1 MVTVRELS
9 LMTIEAVLK
18 DGAYSNLK
26 MNEMLQ
32 TYPLNPADRGLY
44 TELVYGTIKRKLTLD
59 YYLKPFVKTKIK
71 GWVRRLLWMSLYQFL
86 YLDKVLTHALINE
99 AVNIA
104 KKRGGAQTGNT
115 VNAILRQ
122 MTSQPLPDITAIKK
136 QPERLSIQYSIP
148 TWIIKHWLTH
158 FGADTTEAIAANLLL
173 PGTQTVRVNRTQI
186 TVDEAIE
193 QLRAEGFDVQSD
205 IHIDVCLHVSG
216 HGVMTSE
223 LFQKGLI
230 SIQDKSSMFVAEYME
245 LQPGDAVLDSCSA
258 PGGKACH
265 MAEILNGQGTVLAT
279 DVHAHKIQLIDHNIR
294 KLHLTGIR
302 AMQHDATQPYD
313 QQFDK
318 VLLDAP
324 CSGLGVLRHK
334 PEIKYVITPQDVK
347 GLVDLQLRIIDNV
360 SKHLKAGGTM
370 VYSTCTI
377 EQLENDNV
385 IYTFLKSHPDFE
397 FDPIEDPRTHE
408 PVKTLQLLPQD
419 MHADGFFITR
429 VRKKG

>member
-86 YLDKVLTHALINE
+86 YLDKVPTHALINE

-193 QLRAEGFDVQSD
+193 
-205 IHIDVCLHVSG
+205 
-216 HGVMTSE
+216 
-223 LFQKGLI
+223 
-230 SIQDKSSMFVAEYME
+230 
-245 LQPGDAVLDSCSA
+245 
-258 PGGKACH
+258 
-265 MAEILNGQGTVLAT
+265 
-279 DVHAHKIQLIDHNIR
+279 
-294 KLHLTGIR
+294 
-302 AMQHDATQPYD
+302 
-313 QQFDK
+313 
-318 VLLDAP
+318 
-324 CSGLGVLRHK
+324 
-334 PEIKYVITPQDVK
+334 
-347 GLVDLQLRIIDNV
+347 
-360 SKHLKAGGTM
+360 
-370 VYSTCTI
+370 
-377 EQLENDNV
+377 
-385 IYTFLKSHPDFE
+385 
-397 FDPIEDPRTHE
+397 
-408 PVKTLQLLPQD
+408 
-419 MHADGFFITR
+419 
-429 VRKKG
+429 